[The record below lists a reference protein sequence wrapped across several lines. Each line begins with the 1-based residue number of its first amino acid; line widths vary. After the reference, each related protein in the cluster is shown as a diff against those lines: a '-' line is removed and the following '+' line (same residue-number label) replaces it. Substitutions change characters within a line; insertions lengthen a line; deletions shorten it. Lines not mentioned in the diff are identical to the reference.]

1 MADVGGSIALWNWDS
16 QVTSGP
22 DYKCHMEGE
31 IYICQFGGINS
42 MEFPNSSQGKVMS
55 WSVTKY
61 INSFSQNFNSFHV
74 STQKSSI
81 SYKYIHQVQVRVK
94 IQLSSINPS
103 VNPCLAMNPTHYILQ
118 K

>member
-1 MADVGGSIALWNWDS
+1 MADVGAGIALWNWDS

-22 DYKCHMEGE
+22 DSKCHMEGE
-31 IYICQFGGINS
+31 IYICQFGEINS
-42 MEFPNSSQGKVMS
+42 MEFPDSSQGKVMS

-81 SYKYIHQVQVRVK
+81 SYKYIQSSTSMSQDS
-94 IQLSSINPS
+94 IQFN
-103 VNPCLAMNPTHYILQ
+103 
-118 K
+118 